1 MYDGGNLMDVSL
13 SKDDI
18 INSSIILHCLGAEVP
33 STVVVERI
41 AAINSFAGIWGLFTT
56 SGSTIVI
63 LA

>member
-1 MYDGGNLMDVSL
+1 MDVFL

-33 STVVVERI
+33 SIVVVEKI
-41 AAINSFAGIWGLFTT
+41 AETNSLAGIRSLLTT
-56 SGSTIVI
+56 SGSTIVM